1 MTKKM
6 LLVLVLV
13 FSVFSII
20 LIAVWGTLPDN
31 ASNIQAEQLVIDDY
45 DEKNETNDK
54 FKNITDI
61 VTEQDNI
68 YAIVYRYDPTD
79 ANVNIIAST
88 TATGINLQIDPEEN
102 KVYVLFSLEAISQRQ
117 MVTVQIKDN
126 FTQIYDEI
134 TLWFKDPG
142 IIVVPDI

>member
-20 LIAVWGTLPDN
+20 LIAVWGTLPEN

-68 YAIVYRYDPTD
+68 YTIVYRYDPGD

-88 TATGINLQIDPEEN
+88 MATGINLQVDPEEN
-102 KVYVLFSLEAISQRQ
+102 KVYVLFSLEAISQRK

-126 FTQIYDEI
+126 VTQIYDEI

-142 IIVVPDI
+142 VIVVPDI

>member
-1 MTKKM
+1 M